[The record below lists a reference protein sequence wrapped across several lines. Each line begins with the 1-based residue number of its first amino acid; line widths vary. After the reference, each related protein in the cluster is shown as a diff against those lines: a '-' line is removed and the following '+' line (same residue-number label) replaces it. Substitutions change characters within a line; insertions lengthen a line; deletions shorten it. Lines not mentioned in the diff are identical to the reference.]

1 MGQRLRVGDVHGGAQ
16 PARRQLR
23 DEGVGVGDGSAR
35 GVDQHRAV
43 GHRRQEPGVDE
54 AAGVLGQRDD
64 DDARVVARQQVVHL
78 VDAVHPVAGPAAD
91 ERRRHPE
98 GLQPPHGVLGH
109 VIDIHD
115 ADNATGL
122 VYSRNDLETESVW
135 VIEMLA
141 YLDSYQRREGR
152 WYFAKRTPLFWY
164 ESDITDPPVGDHK
177 MRWPGTPR
185 HDGGFHAAFPSWK
198 EFRDADPG
206 RLDAPVPAPAPV
218 GEWLRTLR
226 RDAADPR
233 VDPTG
238 RTGNR

>member
-1 MGQRLRVGDVHGGAQ
+1 VTSPTDLEARIARLEALDEI
-16 PARRQLR
+16 RQLAAKYAVALDMR
-23 DEGVGVGDGSAR
+23 DLDALVNLFIEDVGVPGKQQGRAALRSWYDTALRRDLLGSA
-35 GVDQHRAV
+35 
-43 GHRRQEPGVDE
+43 
-54 AAGVLGQRDD
+54 
-64 DDARVVARQQVVHL
+64 
-78 VDAVHPVAGPAAD
+78 
-91 ERRRHPE
+91 
-98 GLQPPHGVLGH
+98 HGVLGH